1 MEPQAG
7 AAKASMESYLARIES
22 VLGEIIRHGGF
33 KLSFAIRKGKPVA
46 EGMEAPEHLVDLSGA
61 DSELLL
67 QKHAAL
73 LDALEYLVL
82 KAVRLDEDL
91 FARIAFDCQEWRW
104 LRAQELQLAA
114 RVAAER
120 VMETG
125 DPFTMNPMNA
135 RERRIVHLALKGQPR
150 VRTLSEGFGPER
162 RVVIHPASS
171 SAHPGGLRG

>member
-7 AAKASMESYLARIES
+7 ATRASMESYLPRIES

-33 KLSFAIRKGKPVA
+33 RLSFSVRKGKAVA
-46 EGMEAPEHLVDLSGA
+46 EGMEAAEYLVDLSGP

-82 KAVRLDEDL
+82 KAVRLDEEL
-91 FARIAFDCQEWRW
+91 FGRIAFDCEEWRW

-120 VMETG
+120 VIETG
-125 DPFTMNPMNA
+125 DPFRLNPMNA
-135 RERRIVHLALKGQPR
+135 RERRIVHLALKNQPQ

-171 SAHPGGLRG
+171 PSRSPSVG

>member
-1 MEPQAG
+1 MED
-7 AAKASMESYLARIES
+7 YLARIES
-22 VLGEIIRHGGF
+22 VLGEIIRHSGF
-33 KLSFAIRKGKPVA
+33 ELSIAIRKGKAVA
-46 EGMEAPEHLVDLSGA
+46 EGMEPPAYIVELSGP

-82 KAVRLDEDL
+82 KAVRLEEDL

-120 VMETG
+120 VIETG
-125 DPFTMNPMNA
+125 DPFAMNPMNA
-135 RERRIVHLALKGQPR
+135 RERRLVHLALKQQPR

-162 RVVIHPASS
+162 RVVIHPATS
-171 SAHPGGLRG
+171 SAPSRGTSVG